1 MMGVFFVEQFCGLK
15 QSPKSDYATSNPY
28 LGRKIMNLLLDTFSS
43 FWTNFVAKITTVEMI
58 IAIAFAIVGV
68 SIAIL
73 ARKITKT
80 VRKSDKIEDSDSLY
94 ISLKVVGLVCL
105 FIAILIIIFRAGV

>member
-1 MMGVFFVEQFCGLK
+1 M
-15 QSPKSDYATSNPY
+15 S
-28 LGRKIMNLLLDTFSS
+28 LLLNAFST

-68 SIAIL
+68 SIAVL

-80 VRKSDKIEDSDSLY
+80 ARKTDTIDDSDSLY
-94 ISLKVVGLVCL
+94 ISLKVVGLICL

>member
-1 MMGVFFVEQFCGLK
+1 MSLFLN
-15 QSPKSDYATSNPY
+15 A
-28 LGRKIMNLLLDTFSS
+28 FST

-68 SIAIL
+68 SIAVL

-80 VRKSDKIEDSDSLY
+80 ARKTDTIDDSDSLY
-94 ISLKVVGLVCL
+94 ISLKVVGLICL